1 MYLTNNGRC
10 VTYKFEQKFMLI
22 RSFKTQKWAFEGRY
36 ARTYKEMRGDVGR
49 F

>member
-10 VTYKFEQKFMLI
+10 VTYKFEQKFMLLKVLKRKNERLKDVI
-22 RSFKTQKWAFEGRY
+22 
-36 ARTYKEMRGDVGR
+36 RTYKEMRGDVGR